1 MDTRPKGR
9 RDVGGMVCAAL
20 FILGAVAALYDTT
33 TMVDADSIVFPRT
46 VAIAMIVFSVALI
59 CWNLVRPAAAE
70 EQPPPGSTP
79 RRVALVVAM
88 LACTGL
94 MPVIG
99 FAAAGLGTVVT
110 IMLIAMYDP
119 WTRFRVIVYPL
130 VCVALVAGF
139 YALFSE
145 VLLVPLPT
153 GMFF

>member
-1 MDTRPKGR
+1 MPTEGH
-9 RDVGGMVCAAL
+9 RDIGGMVCAAV
-20 FILGAVAALYDTT
+20 FILAAAAALYDTT

-59 CWNLVRPAAAE
+59 SWNLMRPAAAE
-70 EQPPPGSTP
+70 ELPQPGSTP
-79 RRVALVVAM
+79 RRVALVAAM
-88 LACTGL
+88 LACAGL

-99 FAAAGLGTVVT
+99 FAPAGLGTVVA

-119 WTRFRVIVYPL
+119 WTRFRLIVYPL

-153 GMFF
+153 GMLF

>member
-1 MDTRPKGR
+1 
-9 RDVGGMVCAAL
+9 
-20 FILGAVAALYDTT
+20 
-33 TMVDADSIVFPRT
+33 
-46 VAIAMIVFSVALI
+46 
-59 CWNLVRPAAAE
+59 
-70 EQPPPGSTP
+70 
-79 RRVALVVAM
+79 M
-88 LACTGL
+88 LACTAL

-99 FAAAGLGTVVT
+99 FVAAGLGSVVV

-119 WTRFRVIVYPL
+119 WTRFRLIVYPL